1 MNFNWENLFR
11 EYLHSFE
18 VNNISTLIIQVDF
31 ENVFYISSIKCKMK
45 TSFERRLV
53 SFQFFQQKF

>member
-31 ENVFYISSIKCKMK
+31 EKVF
-45 TSFERRLV
+45 TFPL
-53 SFQFFQQKF
+53 